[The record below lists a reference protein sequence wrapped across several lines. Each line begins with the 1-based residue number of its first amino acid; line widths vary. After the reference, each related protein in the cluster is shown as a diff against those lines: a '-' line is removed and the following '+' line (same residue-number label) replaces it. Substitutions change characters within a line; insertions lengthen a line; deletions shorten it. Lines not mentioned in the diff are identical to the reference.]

1 MARPR
6 FKPTAK
12 QRERVKLCKADGWS
26 NERIA
31 RQLGISRPTLEQ
43 YFAEEIEFGADTKR
57 LELIEA
63 MDAAAKKG
71 NASAGKWLHE
81 RFDAARAAAQVDQRG
96 ETAEPQRKAGRMNKR
111 DELQEAAAKV
121 GGIYAV
127 RPGPAKPH

>member
-12 QRERVKLCKADGWS
+12 QRDRVKLCKADGWS
-26 NERIA
+26 NDRIA

-43 YFAEEIEFGADTKR
+43 YFAEEIEFGADAKR
-57 LELIEA
+57 IELIEA

-81 RFDAARAAAQVDQRG
+81 RFDAARAAPLTEQG
-96 ETAEPQRKAGRMNKR
+96 EQAPQPGKKPGRVNKR
-111 DELQEAAAKV
+111 DELKAAADSV

-127 RPGPAKPH
+127 RPGPVKPH